1 MTLLPSLSHLL
12 APWARLYADSKVI
25 STGVTFAHVGGLL
38 LGGGCAVAGDRI
50 TLRFGSIDPVCQQN
64 HLEERAS
71 LHHPVLI
78 GLGVTLV
85 SGVLLLASDLETFL
99 PSLVF
104 WAKMALIV
112 ALFVNGAMIQRA
124 DRALRNDP
132 ARSPILWQRLQRAAR
147 VSLALWFAVTLLG
160 TALLSI

>member
-1 MTLLPSLSHLL
+1 MTLLPSVSHLL

-50 TLRFGSIDPVCQQN
+50 TLRFGSVDPLCQQH
-64 HLEERAS
+64 HLDERAS
-71 LHHPVLI
+71 LHNPVLI
-78 GLGVTLV
+78 GLGVTLL
-85 SGVLLLASDLETFL
+85 SGLLLLGADLETYL

-112 ALFVNGAMIQRA
+112 ALLVNGAMIQRA

-132 ARSPILWQRLQRAAR
+132 ARSPLLWQRLQRAAK
-147 VSLALWFAVTLLG
+147 VSLALWFSVTLLG

>member
-1 MTLLPSLSHLL
+1 
-12 APWARLYADSKVI
+12 
-25 STGVTFAHVGGLL
+25 
-38 LGGGCAVAGDRI
+38 
-50 TLRFGSIDPVCQQN
+50 
-64 HLEERAS
+64 
-71 LHHPVLI
+71 
-78 GLGVTLV
+78 LGVTLV

>member
-1 MTLLPSLSHLL
+1 MTLLPSVSHLL

-25 STGVTFAHVGGLL
+25 STGVTFAHVSGLL

-50 TLRFGSIDPVCQQN
+50 TLRFGSVDPLCQQH
-64 HLEERAS
+64 HLDERAS
-71 LHHPVLI
+71 LHNPVLI
-78 GLGVTLV
+78 GLGVTLL
-85 SGVLLLASDLETFL
+85 SGLLLLGADLETYL

-112 ALFVNGAMIQRA
+112 ALLVNGAMIQRA

-132 ARSPILWQRLQRAAR
+132 ARSPLLWQRLQRAAK
-147 VSLALWFAVTLLG
+147 VSLALWFSVTLLG

>member
-1 MTLLPSLSHLL
+1 MMLLPSLSHLL
-12 APWARLYADSKVI
+12 APWARLYGDSKVL

-38 LGGGCAVAGDRI
+38 LGGGCAIAGDRI
-50 TLRFGSIDPVCQQN
+50 TLRFTSIDAVCQQN
-64 HLEERAS
+64 HLDERAA

-85 SGVLLLASDLETFL
+85 SGLLLLAADLETYL
-99 PSLVF
+99 PSVIF

-112 ALFVNGAMIQRA
+112 ALLVNGAMIQRA

-132 ARSPILWQRLQRAAR
+132 ARSPVLWQRLQRAAR
-147 VSLALWFAVTLLG
+147 VSLGLWFVVTLLG

>member
-1 MTLLPSLSHLL
+1 MMLLPSLSHLL
-12 APWARLYADSKVI
+12 APWARLYGDSKVL

-38 LGGGCAVAGDRI
+38 LGGGCAIAGDRI
-50 TLRFGSIDPVCQQN
+50 TLRFTSIDAVCQQN
-64 HLEERAS
+64 HLDERAA

-85 SGVLLLASDLETFL
+85 SGLLLLAADLETYL
-99 PSLVF
+99 PSVIF

-112 ALFVNGAMIQRA
+112 ALLVNGAMIQRA

-132 ARSPILWQRLQRAAR
+132 SRSPVLWQRLQRAAR
-147 VSLALWFAVTLLG
+147 VSLGLWFVVTLLG

>member
-1 MTLLPSLSHLL
+1 MMLLPSLSHLL
-12 APWARLYADSKVI
+12 APWARLYGDSKVL

-38 LGGGCAVAGDRI
+38 LGGGCAIAGDRI
-50 TLRFGSIDPVCQQN
+50 TLRFTSIDAVCQQN
-64 HLEERAS
+64 HLDERAA

-78 GLGVTLV
+78 GF
-85 SGVLLLASDLETFL
+85 LLLAADLETYL
-99 PSLVF
+99 PSVIF

-112 ALFVNGAMIQRA
+112 ALLVNGAMIQRA

-132 ARSPILWQRLQRAAR
+132 ARSPLLWQRLQRAAR
-147 VSLALWFAVTLLG
+147 VSLALWFSVTLLG